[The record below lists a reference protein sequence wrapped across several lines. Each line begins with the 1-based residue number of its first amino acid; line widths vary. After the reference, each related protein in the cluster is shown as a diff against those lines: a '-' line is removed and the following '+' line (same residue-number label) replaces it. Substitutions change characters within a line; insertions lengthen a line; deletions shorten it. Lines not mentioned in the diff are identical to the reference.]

1 MPKHQSEGR
10 STAWN
15 ELSGDVAPHRRRLRL
30 FRRGEGSSSGRYA
43 LAAAVVL
50 AAVGSPFAIAATSSV
65 HGSSAQFVGDSARYV
80 ELARN
85 TRTGDGGSTA
95 DACNSNT
102 GNEACL
108 NMVNKGTG
116 WAASFRTRGLTGF
129 RLQTSG
135 SGTATPFLLDKNAT
149 GVVKYLN
156 ADTVD
161 GKSADEIG
169 HELFAQ
175 VTGTTATPSAP
186 RLGNQNGATGVTRTA
201 AGDYMVTFTNDVSH
215 CTYQATSSDQT
226 AARATAAAI
235 DPSNPRQVRV
245 TIRNAGPAGTGGTPA
260 DGDLVDSDFQLGV
273 LC

>member
-1 MPKHQSEGR
+1 MPKHQSDGR

-15 ELSGDVAPHRRRLRL
+15 ELSGDVSPRRRRLRP

-226 AARATAAAI
+226 AARSTAAAI
-235 DPSNPRQVRV
+235 NPANPHQVRV
-245 TIRNAGPAGTGGTPA
+245 T
-260 DGDLVDSDFQLGV
+260 
-273 LC
+273 